1 MLTVK
6 QLVIVLTWITTSLGA
21 LKLWLLMMA

>member
-6 QLVIVLTWITTSLGA
+6 QLVIVLTWITTSLGTF
-21 LKLWLLMMA
+21 KLWLLVTA